1 MPEKHLHRIK
11 SRGITNF
18 HSSRRFC
25 LGTPSLAVV
34 EPLLLTHRGHIPRRV
49 IRSRGATLNKSSP
62 ECGDSLASWGRNS
75 RRGLRCLARRVKRP
89 RLLRL
94 LRAGGEV
101 AGYGFADPAVT
112 DLASWAAGSLS
123 RAPQLGLH
131 RHPPR

>member
-1 MPEKHLHRIK
+1 MPDKYLHRIT

-34 EPLLLTHRGHIPRRV
+34 ERLLLMHRGRSPRRV
-49 IRSRGATLNKSSP
+49 ILSRGATLNKSSP
-62 ECGDSLASWGRNS
+62 GCGDSLASWGRSS

-89 RLLRL
+89 RLLPL

-101 AGYGFADPAVT
+101 AGCAFADPVVT
-112 DLASWAAGSLS
+112 DLASWAAGSLP
-123 RAPQLGLH
+123 RAPQLGLR